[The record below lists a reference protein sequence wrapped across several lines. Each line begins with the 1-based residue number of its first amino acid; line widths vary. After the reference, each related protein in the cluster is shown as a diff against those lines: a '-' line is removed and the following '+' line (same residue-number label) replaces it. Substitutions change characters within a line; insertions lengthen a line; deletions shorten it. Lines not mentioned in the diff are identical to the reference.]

1 LASRVLKIDALAL
14 PDHHYLDEH
23 DTCYYAGEYTA
34 GAGHAYSETNQLI
47 LNFKKSLD
55 KRGTAQ
61 WPYKERAIHQA
72 AQILRAAIKADAPI
86 TFVPVPPSKSK
97 EDPLY
102 DDRLV
107 RMLQTVCAG
116 RNQDIRELILQEH
129 SLEAAHLAAAR
140 PTPAELIA
148 NYRLDARLS
157 TPAPQTLW
165 IIDDVLTTGCHF
177 KAVKH
182 VLANRFVD
190 TPIVG
195 FFLARRVPKS
205 AELDFDSLE

>member
-1 LASRVLKIDALAL
+1 MPNRVLKVDALAL

-23 DTCYYAGEYTA
+23 DICYYAGEYTA

-47 LNFKKSLD
+47 LNFKKTLD
-55 KRGTAQ
+55 KRGTPQ
-61 WPYKERAIHQA
+61 WPYKERAIQQA
-72 AQILRAAIKADAPI
+72 AQIIRAAIKADAPI

-107 RMLQTVCAG
+107 LMLQAVCAG
-116 RNQDIRELILQEH
+116 RKQDVRELVLQHH

-148 NYRLDARLS
+148 NYRLDENLVA
-157 TPAPQTLW
+157 PAPRTLW

-182 VLANRFVD
+182 VLASHFVD

-195 FFLARRVPKS
+195 LFLARRVPKS
-205 AELDFDSLE
+205 VELDFDILE

>member
-1 LASRVLKIDALAL
+1 MPSRVLKVDALAL

-23 DTCYYAGEYTA
+23 DICYYAGEYTA

-72 AQILRAAIKADAPI
+72 AQILRAAIKPGAPI

-97 EDPLY
+97 DDPLY
-102 DDRLV
+102 DNRLV
-107 RMLQTVCAG
+107 RMLQAVCAG
-116 RNQDIRELILQEH
+116 RQQDVRELIVQEH

-140 PTPAELIA
+140 PTPEDLIA
-148 NYRLDARLS
+148 NYRLDEELV

-165 IIDDVLTTGCHF
+165 IVDDVLTTGCHF
-177 KAVKH
+177 KAVKR
-182 VLANRFVD
+182 VLANRFPD
-190 TPIVG
+190 LPIVG
-195 FFLARRVPKS
+195 LFLARRVPKS
-205 AELDFDSLE
+205 VELDFEPLE